1 MNNIHRIIGGATAL
15 AFIPALAFAQ
25 VQLPAD
31 HVDLGIGYEAG
42 ALELHWHVEE
52 PAPGVEYAPDEAYAF
67 IPLSSTITRPGG
79 VAWDFTG
86 ALDGETLFVAP
97 GTDQTPTVLFL
108 GVGSEEITDGTF
120 QSDSLVF
127 SLDGV
132 TGPGVFSL
140 WQTDG
145 FGTPTAAL
153 SSVSGGPT
161 SFSLTTGGHAHY
173 DWGFTAPGVYELTF
187 TVSGTLVGETL
198 PIADT
203 ATYTFAVGTAIPE
216 PSSFAALAGLATL
229 ALAATR
235 RRRAV

>member
-1 MNNIHRIIGGATAL
+1 MKNIHHILGGATAL
-15 AFIPALAFAQ
+15 AFVPALAFAQ

-42 ALELHWHVEE
+42 ALELHWHVEDL
-52 PAPGVEYAPDEAYAF
+52 GLEYAPDEAYAF
-67 IPLSSTITRPGG
+67 IPLSSTFTRPGG

-108 GVGSEEITDGTF
+108 GLGSEEITNGTF
-120 QSDSLVF
+120 QGDSLIF
-127 SLDGV
+127 SLGGV

-140 WQTDG
+140 WQTNG
-145 FGTPTAAL
+145 FGAPAAAL

-187 TVSGTLVGETL
+187 TVTGTLVGETT
-198 PIADT
+198 PITDT
-203 ATYTFAVGTAIPE
+203 ATYSFAVGTAIPE

-229 ALAATR
+229 VLASTR

>member
-1 MNNIHRIIGGATAL
+1 MNKIQRILGGASAL
-15 AFIPALAFAQ
+15 AFVPALAFAQ

-31 HVDLGIGYEAG
+31 HADLGIGYEAG
-42 ALELHWHVEE
+42 ALELHWHLEDL
-52 PAPGVEYAPDEAYAF
+52 GLEYAPDEAYAF
-67 IPLSSTITRPGG
+67 IPLSSTFTRPADA
-79 VAWDFTG
+79 AWDFTG
-86 ALDGETLFVAP
+86 ALAGADLFVAP

-108 GVGSEEITDGTF
+108 GLGSEEITDGTF
-120 QSDSLVF
+120 QGNSLSF
-127 SLDGV
+127 SLSGV
-132 TGPGVFSL
+132 SGPGVFSL

-161 SFSLTTGGHAHY
+161 SFNVTTGGHDHY

-198 PIADT
+198 PITDT